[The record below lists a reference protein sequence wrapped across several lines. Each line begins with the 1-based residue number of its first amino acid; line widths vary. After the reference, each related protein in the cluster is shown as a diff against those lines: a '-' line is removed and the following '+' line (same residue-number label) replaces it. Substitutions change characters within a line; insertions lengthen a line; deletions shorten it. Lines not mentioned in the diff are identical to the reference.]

1 MNKLEIA
8 KHYKT
13 LLPCEQFYVTGS
25 TALAYHGLVE
35 LNSATD
41 LDIILVNPTEAAKEL
56 LSRLQTANPAHT
68 KPGGKAEVNYIFKH
82 EDVKVDIFV
91 QAEKVDGLLSCDGI
105 QFSSVKHIVAA
116 KKRIN
121 RMKDF
126 IQLRN
131 LSRLFF
137 KNEETETYLNN
148 VEVDNNY

>member
-13 LLPCEQFYVTGS
+13 LLPCEQFFVTGS
-25 TALAYHGLVE
+25 TALAYHGLVGFD
-35 LNSATD
+35 SVSD
-41 LDIILVNPTEAAKEL
+41 LDIVLVNPSEGAKEL
-56 LSRLQTANPAHT
+56 LSRLQTANPANT
-68 KPGGKAEVNYIFKH
+68 KPGGKSEAKFIFMH
-82 EDVKVDIFV
+82 EGVKIDIF
-91 QAEKVDGLLSCDGI
+91 AENEVSIGLLSCEGI
-105 QFSSVKHIVAA
+105 EFSSIRHIIAA

-137 KNEETETYLNN
+137 KNEEAETYLNN
-148 VEVDNNY
+148 AKPSSDY